1 MSQDIRQ
8 QLENPAPPALVNAPL
23 RYDALSFSQNNNL
36 LRMFFLKVSNIFNN
50 LLGPAGAR
58 YMDRPNGLF
67 FSTTSQ
73 TLVATNTAKP
83 IDFEITYL
91 ANGVEVNSGTE
102 SRMYVSYD
110 GVYNFQF
117 SGQLSSTNSSSK
129 TVYVWIVRNGVDIGY
144 STHAYSI
151 SGSGTSTE
159 ISWNFN
165 IDLQAGNWI
174 EFEWAADNT
183 IVTLSE
189 VSPTS
194 PHPGIPSAVCAVSYV
209 APLPVTLPT
218 PP

>member
-1 MSQDIRQ
+1 MTQDIRQ

-23 RYDALSFSQNNNL
+23 RYDQLSFSQNNKL
-36 LRMFFLKVSNIFNN
+36 LRTFFLKVSNIFNN
-50 LLGPAGAR
+50 LLGPAGSR

-67 FSTTSQ
+67 FSTTTQ
-73 TLVATNTAKP
+73 TLAATNTAKP

-91 ANGVEVNSGTE
+91 ANGVEVNAGTE

-117 SGQLSSTNSSSK
+117 SGQLSSTNSSAK
-129 TVYVWIVRNGVDIGY
+129 TVYVWIVRNGTDIGY

-151 SGSGTSTE
+151 SGSGTAVE

-165 IDLQAGNWI
+165 IDLQAGNWV

-183 IVTLSE
+183 NVTLSK

-194 PHPGIPSAVCAVSYV
+194 PHPGIPSVVCAVSYV

>member
-183 IVTLSE
+183 NVTLSK